1 MNRPLI
7 NPQIDHKARFTTA
20 EFLRM
25 VAAGAFEDMKVE
37 LVEGEL
43 ERMNPPMSE
52 HGRRQMDVGYK
63 LRRIFENHA
72 TIRVFGETGIELGPD
87 TVRACDAVVVKAAP
101 DSDRLLQS
109 TEILLVVEI
118 AESTIAR
125 DMGPKRIDYARAG
138 IPHYW
143 VVDGD
148 RSVVHLYAD
157 PVDGEY
163 VEVRS
168 IRFGEV
174 MPVPGTDATIM
185 LD

>member
-7 NPQIDHKARFTTA
+7 DVQIDHKARFTTA

-52 HGRRQMDVGYK
+52 HGRLQMDVGYR
-63 LRRIFENHA
+63 LRRIFDGHA
-72 TIRVFGETGIELGPD
+72 TIRVFGETGIALGPD
-87 TVRACDAVVVKAAP
+87 TVRACDAVVVRAAP
-101 DSDRLLQS
+101 EADRLLRPD
-109 TEILLVVEI
+109 EILLVIEI
-118 AESTIAR
+118 AESTLAR
-125 DMGPKRIDYARAG
+125 DLGPKRIDYARAG

-157 PVDGEY
+157 PVAGEY
-163 VEVRS
+163 ADICS
-168 IRFGEV
+168 IRFGAP
-174 MPVPGTDATIM
+174 MPVPGTGATIT